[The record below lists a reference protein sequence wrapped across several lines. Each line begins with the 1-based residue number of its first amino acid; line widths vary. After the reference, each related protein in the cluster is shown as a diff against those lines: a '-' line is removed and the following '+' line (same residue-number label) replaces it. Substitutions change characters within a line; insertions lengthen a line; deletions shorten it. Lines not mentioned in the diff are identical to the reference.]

1 MATIY
6 RKTAKG
12 LVEIETRQHRL
23 TPRSRSAL
31 ILVDGKRDV
40 VELKTLLTQQADET
54 LALLLEHGLIE
65 VGGKPGAAAEP
76 TPEPSNMT
84 VVDIPLAIA
93 TAIATAPKAAQRAS
107 GADFASRQRAAVR
120 DLNDV
125 LGPSGESLAVRI
137 ERSRDAA
144 ELRILLQ
151 ASAQAIFH
159 ARDRAAAEAFL
170 ARHEL

>member
-23 TPRSRSAL
+23 TPRSRSVL

-40 VELKTLLTQQADET
+40 IELKTLLTQQADET

-76 TPEPSNMT
+76 TPEPSNMS
-84 VVDIPLAIA
+84 VVDIPL
-93 TAIATAPKAAQRAS
+93 AIATAPKAAQRAS
-107 GADFASRQRAAVR
+107 GPDFASRQRAAVR
-120 DLNDV
+120 DLNDI
-125 LGPSGESLAVRI
+125 LGPSGETLAIRI
-137 ERSRDAA
+137 ERSGDAG
-144 ELRILLQ
+144 ELRTLLQ
-151 ASAQAIFH
+151 AAAQVIDH
-159 ARDRAAAEAFL
+159 ARGRAAAEAFL
-170 ARHEL
+170 ARHSL

>member
-31 ILVDGKRDV
+31 ILVDGKRDAI
-40 VELKTLLTQQADET
+40 ELKTLLTQQADET

-93 TAIATAPKAAQRAS
+93 IATAPKAAQRAS
-107 GADFASRQRAAVR
+107 GPDFASRQRAAVR
-120 DLNDV
+120 DLNDI
-125 LGPSGESLAVRI
+125 LGPSGETLAIRI
-137 ERSRDAA
+137 ERSGDAG
-144 ELRILLQ
+144 ELRTLLQ
-151 ASAQAIFH
+151 AAAQVIDH
-159 ARDRAAAEAFL
+159 ARGRAAAEAFL
-170 ARHEL
+170 ARHSL